1 MSEQGVRGGPVAD
14 LDALSAGPELL
25 AVLDDLSPDT
35 LTGDELAAYVRAC
48 ARLTNHGTARL
59 LDAMHHLGRAQHGR
73 RDRRQVLD
81 EYSGDEVAVALG
93 WSRSMACRKL
103 DLADDLAARL
113 PAVGEAL
120 WDGWLDE
127 PKATR
132 LCEWT
137 RDLCDDHARHVTQVL
152 LPEAPSL
159 PVGELIRRIEQIAT
173 AIDPDWAARR
183 EARAAKNLRVTL
195 TANPSGTATFAVC
208 DTTAPRGL
216 AMRDRCDAIAA
227 AVRALGVRLPV
238 GDLRGEVA
246 ARLLDGSSAGLTDHQ
261 IICILAA
268 EYHAAGQPPEP
279 DDEPGDEPDGDEPDG
294 DEPDGDEPDGD
305 EPDGD
310 GPDGPR
316 DDGPDD
322 RGPDNGPAGGAPTDD
337 RRETPDDAGQP
348 GDGDPHDE
356 GPAAGEGTAAV
367 DDAEAGEHAEGE
379 SAGQGV
385 LDLPGLPEPGL
396 PDPELSDPDQPE
408 EPDEPVEPPVPEFPP
423 EIDGPDPG
431 PGRVRTGTSELRLR
445 LTTAL
450 GLDQYPATV
459 PGYGTVL
466 AHHARTLLTAAHH
479 GEWRIV
485 LTTPDGHLQHVLL
498 ARRRPARPRSDHQP
512 RGPGQ
517 HRAIVELQ
525 VPTTLLAALDPDAH
539 PTWTAL
545 LRELQTRLSD
555 LTELDAPGPPR
566 ASLADQLRRRLSA
579 ETERWTRVRRPVL
592 HHPLLP
598 PPRPPRRARP
608 HPRLGPPR
616 PLGALEPRR
625 ARHTPPPR
633 QTPRP
638 LADPATR
645 PRPLRHPHPRRT
657 TTPHHPEEDPRQA
670 PRTPPRAPAPTPAR
684 RRLAHPPLQRGRRR
698 RRRRRGR
705 PVATPVPAPH
715 HRRHH
720 HQQGAHDHHEQ
731 QDRHRPR
738 CPRPE
743 RPTAVLIGRDR
754 PRERASSYFTP
765 RCALTSAAPT

>member
-1 MSEQGVRGGPVAD
+1 MSEQGVRDGLVAD
-14 LDALSAGPELL
+14 LDALSAGPELA

-35 LTGDELAAYVRAC
+35 LTGEELAAYVRAC

-73 RDRRQVLD
+73 TDRRQVLD

-137 RDLCDDHARHVTQVL
+137 RDLCDDHARHVTQEL

-159 PVGELIRRIEQIAT
+159 PVGELIRRIEQVAA

-227 AVRALGVRLPV
+227 AVRALGVRLPI

-268 EYHAAGQPPEP
+268 EYHAAGQPAEP
-279 DDEPGDEPDGDEPDG
+279 DDQPDDDGDCDDPDDEGPGDE
-294 DEPDGDEPDGD
+294 
-305 EPDGD
+305 

-316 DDGPDD
+316 DDGPDN

-356 GPAAGEGTAAV
+356 GPAAGDDADAG

-396 PDPELSDPDQPE
+396 PDPELSA
-408 EPDEPVEPPVPEFPP
+408 EPPVPEFPP

-512 RGPGQ
+512 RGPEQ

-525 VPTTLLAALDPDAH
+525 VPTTQLAALDPHAH

-545 LRELQTRLSD
+545 LRELHTRLSE
-555 LTELDAPGPPR
+555 LTELGVLGAPGPPR
-566 ASLADQLRRRLSA
+566 ASLAEQLRRRPSA
-579 ETERWTRVRRPVL
+579 ETERWTRVRDRCCIIPCCHRPAHRAELDHTHDWAHHGPSAHWNLGVL
-592 HHPLLP
+592 DTHHHRAKHHAHWQIHQPAPGHFAIRTRAGQRLHTTPKKILDKLP
-598 PPRPPRRARP
+598 EPRPA
-608 HPRLGPPR
+608 H
-616 PLGALEPRR
+616 
-625 ARHTPPPR
+625 
-633 QTPRP
+633 
-638 LADPATR
+638 R
-645 PRPLRHPHPRRT
+645 PRPLPDDGWRTHPHDGDDAADAAADAQWRHQFLRRT
-657 TTPHHPEEDPRQA
+657 TGATA
-670 PRTPPRAPAPTPAR
+670 TGNAR
-684 RRLAHPPLQRGRRR
+684 MTTTSSKA
-698 RRRRRGR
+698 
-705 PVATPVPAPH
+705 ATVPAV
-715 HRRHH
+715 
-720 HQQGAHDHHEQ
+720 HDPN
-731 QDRHRPR
+731 DP
-738 CPRPE
+738 PP
-743 RPTAVLIGRDR
+743 
-754 PRERASSYFTP
+754 F
-765 RCALTSAAPT
+765 